1 MSSTSSSKKDAS
13 KAKSQ
18 VRGYFAK
25 LPPKSRTRLNKLR
38 ATIKSAV
45 PRGVDGY
52 SYGIPSLKLDG
63 QTVVWYAAWKEH
75 LSLYPLNATDREMA
89 KRAGYKTAKGTI
101 QFPMAE
107 PLPLSLVKRLV
118 KSRVAQA
125 RKHTKS

>member
-1 MSSTSSSKKDAS
+1 MAPSSSSKKDAS
-13 KAKSQ
+13 RAKFQ
-18 VRGYFAK
+18 VRAYFAK
-25 LPPKSRTRLNKLR
+25 LPPRSRTRLNKLR

-101 QFPMAE
+101 QFPMAD
-107 PLPLSLVKRLV
+107 PLPVTLVERLV
-118 KSRVAQA
+118 KSRVAEFRKQA
-125 RKHTKS
+125 KS

>member
-1 MSSTSSSKKDAS
+1 MASTSSSKKDAS

-18 VRGYFAK
+18 LRGYFAK
-25 LPPKSRTRLNKLR
+25 LPPRSRTRLNKLR

-89 KRAGYKTAKGTI
+89 KRAGYKTAKSTI

-107 PLPLSLVKRLV
+107 PLPVSLVKRLV
-118 KSRVAQA
+118 KSRIAEFRKQA
-125 RKHTKS
+125 KS